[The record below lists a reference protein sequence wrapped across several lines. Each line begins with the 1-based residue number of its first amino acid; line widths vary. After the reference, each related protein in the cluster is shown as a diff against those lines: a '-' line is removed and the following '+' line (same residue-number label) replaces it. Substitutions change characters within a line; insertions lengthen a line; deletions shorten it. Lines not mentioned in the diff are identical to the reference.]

1 VSAAAAETPKLLAR
15 IDLNLV
21 LQACIAAVLL
31 WAVREAMDARD
42 TAIITQVEVR
52 ANTAAIERVT
62 VVLDRLSVMQ
72 ERLARVEAM
81 LDQTDHYAERLSRLE
96 GAG

>member
-1 VSAAAAETPKLLAR
+1 MADGAEKPESRAAGKLLAR

-31 WAVREAMDARD
+31 WAVREAMEARD
-42 TAIITQVEVR
+42 TALVTQVEVR

-62 VVLDRLSVMQ
+62 LVLDRLSVMQ

-81 LDQTDHYAERLSRLE
+81 IDRHEGAER
-96 GAG
+96 